1 MPHLQSAHEGAV
13 YRWCRG
19 SSTLLVDNLVITGTK
34 EEEVEAVKAEMK
46 VVFQMSDLGILS
58 FYLEIEVHQD
68 DSDISL
74 RQTSYARRI
83 VDLGGLT
90 VAIHPKLQWREG

>member
-19 SSTLLVDNLVITGTK
+19 SSTLLVDNLVITDTK

-58 FYLEIEVHQD
+58 YLEIEIHQD

-74 RQTSYARRI
+74 RQTSYARCI

>member
-1 MPHLQSAHEGAV
+1 M
-13 YRWCRG
+13 
-19 SSTLLVDNLVITGTK
+19 ITGTK